1 MTDTYHSDD
10 PFAEFRIKPTAPAVP
25 SPTTPGA
32 SPAGTDA
39 FAEFRPPSASAA
51 TASAPISQAR
61 AAVLGGLSGASANF
75 ADEVYGLSEA
85 SGLPRWLGGFRAPV
99 GGARMLYEKFTAPE
113 GAEKSDFTKR
123 YEEATAERRAE
134 MKAAETQHPG
144 TFLGA
149 QVTGSL
155 MAPGSTLVR
164 GATLPIRTARS
175 AAFGAGY
182 GGAAGAG
189 AGETPEERISGA
201 TSGAMMG
208 GIFGAA
214 APPVVE
220 GVIAAGRPIVAPI
233 ASAVR
238 GAVNPER
245 EAARIA
251 GAAVAEGVRADPAAA
266 GRLTVPE
273 FAGNVAQGGPATL
286 MDLGGERARAVARAA
301 ANTSP
306 EARQTL
312 NAMID
317 PRFETQSERVAGHL
331 RGIAGESNT
340 AIREQVLEQAARGA
354 NRTAYGR
361 AYEAGA
367 GSVGSPELERLAS
380 SDAVATAMRAAAAKA
395 RDEAV
400 ISGHGAMNPRVAFTK
415 DGQVQFQRSPSG
427 MPVFPDLQF
436 WDLTR
441 RELSDAA
448 RRAGPGTSEAR
459 RLNNFA
465 TALNAELDQVV
476 PEYAAARR
484 GAAGFF
490 GAENALEAGEKF
502 VGAGKRLGVDRA
514 RIALAQM
521 SPQEQAMFRD
531 AYLGREA
538 NRIAAIPDRADVV
551 RRIRASPASRE
562 ELSLI
567 LSPQQDAE
575 LAQLLRV
582 EGVMDRGRQATQGNS
597 TTARQLV
604 ELGLLGSAG
613 TGFGYGGYN
622 QDPMTMGLSAGAAAL
637 TAGGRRIN
645 QRVMS
650 NVADIL
656 ASQDPGRLMR
666 GAGARTPSMQGVTN
680 QALAAVQ
687 ERAQAEAMRAEVARI
702 LAGRG
707 IVSGGISAT
716 APRR

>member
-1 MTDTYHSDD
+1 MTDTYSGDD
-10 PFAEFRIKPTAPAVP
+10 PFAEFRIKPTAPTAQP
-25 SPTTPGA
+25 PPASAPPGSA
-32 SPAGTDA
+32 DA
-39 FAEFRPPSASAA
+39 FAEFRAPSASP
-51 TASAPISQAR
+51 SAVSPPVSQAR

-75 ADEVYGLSEA
+75 ADEVYGLSKA
-85 SGLPRWLGGFRAPV
+85 SGLPDWMGGFRAPV
-99 GGARMLYEKFTAPE
+99 GGARMLYEKYTAPE
-113 GAEKSDFTKR
+113 GAEKSDFMKQ
-123 YEEATAERRAE
+123 YEAATAERRAE
-134 MKAAETQHPG
+134 LKAAETQHPG
-144 TFLGA
+144 TFLSA

-220 GVIAAGRPIVAPI
+220 GVIAAGRPIIAPI

-245 EAARIA
+245 EGARIA
-251 GAAVAEGVRADPAAA
+251 GNAVVEGVRGDPAAA

-273 FAGNVAQGGPATL
+273 FASNVAQGGQATL

-331 RGIAGESNT
+331 RGIAGEPNT
-340 AIREQVLEQAARGA
+340 AVREQALKQTARGA
-354 NRTAYGR
+354 NRTAYDI

-380 SDAVATAMRAAAAKA
+380 SDAVATAMRAAASKA

-400 ISGHGAMNPRVAFTK
+400 ISGHGAMNPRVTFTK

-465 TALNAELDQVV
+465 SALNAELDQVV
-476 PEYAAARR
+476 PEYAAARQ

-538 NRIAAIPDRADVV
+538 NRIAAIPDRSNVV
-551 RRIRASPASRE
+551 RRIRGSPAARD
-562 ELSLI
+562 ELSLV

-582 EGVMDRGRQATQGNS
+582 EGVMDRGREALQGNS

-604 ELGLLGSAG
+604 ELGLLGGAG
-613 TGFGYGGYN
+613 TGGIYGGYN
-622 QDPMTMGLSAGAAAL
+622 QDPWTMGLSAGAAAL
-637 TAGGRRIN
+637 TAGGRRVN
-645 QRVMS
+645 QNVMRHT
-650 NVADIL
+650 AEIL
-656 ASQDPGRLMR
+656 ASQDPSRLAR
-666 GAGARTPSMQGVTN
+666 GAGVRAPTVQGATD

-687 ERAQAEAMRAEVARI
+687 ERAQAEAMRAEIARM
-702 LAGRG
+702 LAARG
-707 IVSGGISAT
+707 IITGGAAAT